1 MSLTQKHEVKTRF
14 INHPIMCVKTR
25 FPSHTLTDAV
35 KKVILLCV
43 QVTDLITRLLNII
56 FINQNFAKHDLY
68 ALNSFRLTSV
78 SQKECSSSSSSDSED
93 DKKKKTKKKK
103 KKKDKVRLNF
113 IIYSCTL
120 LVGWFIIYICQ
131 MNNSDSKSRL
141 KLI

>member
-1 MSLTQKHEVKTRF
+1 
-14 INHPIMCVKTR
+14 MCVKTR
-25 FPSHTLTDAV
+25 FPSHTLAAAV

-43 QVTDLITRLLNII
+43 QVTDLISRLLNIS

-103 KKKDKVRLNF
+103 KKKDKVRFKLHHKPMHM
-113 IIYSCTL
+113 L
-120 LVGWFIIYICQ
+120 LVGCFIIYICN
-131 MNNSDSKSRL
+131 MNNLYSKSRL